1 MWVSEHYRH
10 VAGSLTFAKNSP
22 ASKNGPCTDS
32 SGADATLIEPQQRQ
46 YAAINRKSAN
56 EQNRAQP
63 VRPTN
68 DVRTC
73 SWMTLIC
80 CAVALHDYS
89 R

>member
-1 MWVSEHYRH
+1 VSKHYRH

-32 SGADATLIEPQQRQ
+32 SRADPTLIEPQQRQ

-56 EQNRAQP
+56 EQNRRSRFVLQ
-63 VRPTN
+63 N

-80 CAVALHDYS
+80 CAIALHDYS